1 MSIIYYSQPK
11 NDFSDL
17 YLKVRRK
24 ENRLLSEEEIR
35 RLPDFEKKEAHNDE
49 WQLRKKSAT
58 RFTDYLRHKNRPLK
72 ILDVGCGN
80 GWFSHLMS
88 NINNTEVIGL
98 DINTT
103 ELEQADSTFQ
113 KENLTFVYANIF
125 EKTELHQHKF
135 DIIVF
140 NSCLQYF
147 DNLTKLFQVADYLL
161 TQNGEIHS
169 IDTPFYNNN
178 SIVSAKKR
186 SQIYYESL
194 GFPEMAKNYFHHRFD
209 DLGKHKIMY
218 KQSLFSKYFKKD
230 SPFCW
235 ILIQSH

>member
-1 MSIIYYSQPK
+1 MSIIYYSQSK

-24 ENRLLSEEEIR
+24 ENRLYSDQEIK
-35 RLPDFEKKEAHNDE
+35 RLPDFEKKDVHYDE
-49 WQLRKKSAT
+49 WQLRKKSAV
-58 RFTDYLRHKNRPLK
+58 RFTNYLRQKNRPLK

-88 NINNTEVIGL
+88 TINNTEVIGL
-98 DINTT
+98 DINVT
-103 ELEQADSTFQ
+103 ELEQADCAFK
-113 KENLTFVYANIF
+113 KENLSFVYADIF

-147 DNLTKLFQVADYLL
+147 DNLIELFQTADDLL
-161 TQNGEIHS
+161 AENGEIHS
-169 IDTPFYNNN
+169 IDTPLYNNN
-178 SIVSAKKR
+178 NMESAKKR
-186 SQIYYESL
+186 SHIYYDSL
-194 GFPEMAKNYFHHRFD
+194 GFPEMTKNYFHHRFD
-209 DLGKHKIMY
+209 DLGKYKIMY
-218 KQSLFSKYFKKD
+218 KPSPLSKYFKKD

-235 ILIQSH
+235 ILIQTR